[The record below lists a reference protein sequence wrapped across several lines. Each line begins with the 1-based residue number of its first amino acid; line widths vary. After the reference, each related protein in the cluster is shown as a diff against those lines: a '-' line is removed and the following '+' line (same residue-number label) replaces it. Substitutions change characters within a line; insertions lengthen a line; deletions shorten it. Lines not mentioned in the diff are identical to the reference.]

1 MFNSLSES
9 CDVNVSN
16 LSSSISFKCIFI
28 FIDLPSKGI
37 PRCTCSGIDLFDMIR
52 SLKDLYCCR
61 CLVNTMICFLANN
74 AFLSHTNLSDLP
86 ISNRKSLNYLVYSLC
101 EYLLTNEL
109 FFKFIINISYKYNR
123 KYRLEKRFYMYQ

>member
-9 CDVNVSN
+9 CDVNVFN
-16 LSSSISFKCIFI
+16 LSSSISSKCFFI

-37 PRCTCSGIDLFDMIR
+37 PRYICLTIDLFDIII

-61 CLVNTMICFLANN
+61 CLVNTMICFLANH

-123 KYRLEKRFYMYQ
+123 KYRLEKRFYQ

>member
-9 CDVNVSN
+9 RDVNVFN
-16 LSSSISFKCIFI
+16 LSSSISSKCVFI

-37 PRCTCSGIDLFDMIR
+37 PRYICLTIDLFDIII

-61 CLVNTMICFLANN
+61 CLVNTMICFLANH

-123 KYRLEKRFYMYQ
+123 KYRLEKRFYQ

>member
-9 CDVNVSN
+9 CDVNVFN
-16 LSSSISFKCIFI
+16 LSSSISSKCIFI
-28 FIDLPSKGI
+28 FVVLPSKSI
-37 PRCTCSGIDLFDMIR
+37 PRYTCSAIDLFDIII
-52 SLKDLYCCR
+52 SLIDLYCCR
-61 CLVNTMICFLANN
+61 CLVNTMICFLANH

-101 EYLLTNEL
+101 EYLLINEL

-123 KYRLEKRFYMYQ
+123 KYRLEKRFYQ